1 MNNRHISSAFDEDL
15 RELDALLEKMGSL
28 ALAQFVAVSDGLGQA
43 SADLTPLIANDKNI
57 DALDEAVYD
66 KVVEIIALR
75 SPQAEDLRHIITA
88 LKIASYVERIGDYAC
103 NIIKRRNMMQAEGGD
118 LGSLVA
124 VNSIAGMAGE
134 MLGDVLDART
144 RSDAEK
150 AKAVWLC
157 DIDLDVKHSEIYQAV
172 YQTMVKQ
179 GTTPTGINTLFI
191 AKNIERI
198 GDFCTS
204 IAEQIYFAVH
214 GTMLDDQRPKA
225 DITSE

>member
-1 MNNRHISSAFDEDL
+1 MNTRHISSAFDEDL
-15 RELDALLEKMGSL
+15 RALDALLEKMGSL
-28 ALAQFVAVSDGLGQA
+28 ALAQFTAVSDGLGVA
-43 SADLTPLIANDKNI
+43 DADLTSLIANDKKI

-124 VNSIAGMAGE
+124 VKGIASMAGE
-134 MLGDVLDART
+134 MLGDVLDALA

-150 AKAVWLC
+150 AKAVWLG

-172 YQTMVKQ
+172 YQTMVAQ

-204 IAEQIYFAVH
+204 IAEQIYFAVN
-214 GTMLDDQRPKA
+214 GIMLDDQRPKG

>member
-28 ALAQFVAVSDGLGQA
+28 ALAQFVAVSDGLGLA
-43 SADLTPLIANDKNI
+43 DADLTSLIANDKKI

-124 VNSIAGMAGE
+124 VHSIASMAGE
-134 MLGDVLDART
+134 MLTDVLDALA

-157 DIDLDVKHSEIYQAV
+157 DIDLDVKHSEIYQTV
-172 YQTMVKQ
+172 YQTMVAQ

-204 IAEQIYFAVH
+204 IAEQIYFAVN
-214 GTMLDDQRPKA
+214 GTMLDDQRPKG